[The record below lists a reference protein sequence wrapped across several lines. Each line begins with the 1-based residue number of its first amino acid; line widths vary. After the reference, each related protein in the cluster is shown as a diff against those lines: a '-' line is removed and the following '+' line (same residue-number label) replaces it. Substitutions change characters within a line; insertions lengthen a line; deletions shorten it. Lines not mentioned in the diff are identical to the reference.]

1 MKHVLTF
8 ALLAFSLNAS
18 ELAYSDDEAQKRA
31 HKLYT
36 VQLYSSKQL
45 EPAKRYLEKL
55 PSAVKEK
62 TELFRV
68 GEYIAARYEVKES
81 IAALQPLLEELKSE
95 GIKGAHL
102 VETTQWHR
110 ETNRI
115 ALKSNE
121 APQSAEDTQQPPQS
135 RQESRENPTEP
146 KRSKFLNAQI
156 IAKAQKA
163 YEEGRE
169 SEALIYYEMLYAS
182 GEKSSKLK
190 TNLCYL
196 YGKKGAWFEAK
207 KIIERERYA
216 AHAIYAYAYGA
227 AEVMDANLYND
238 IAEYLMFDKSGRL
251 LLLMGSYFEKTE
263 AYEKA
268 AEFYKMAKEKN
279 PSDPYNLYAYA
290 RSLDILQDPQS
301 LILYK
306 ELMRR
311 IAVSHALYGITQRR
325 VAELGG

>member
-1 MKHVLTF
+1 MKNVLTF

-18 ELAYSDDEAQKRA
+18 ELAHSDDEAQKRA

-36 VQLYSSKQL
+36 VQLYCSKQL
-45 EPAKRYLEKL
+45 GPAKRYLEKL

-68 GEYIAARYEVKES
+68 GEYIAARYEAKES
-81 IAALQPLLEELKSE
+81 IATLRPLLEELKSE
-95 GIKGAHL
+95 GIKGAYL

-115 ALKSNE
+115 ALKSDE
-121 APQSAEDTQQPPQS
+121 APRSEEDTRQPPQS
-135 RQESRENPTEP
+135 RQESRENPAEP
-146 KRSKFLNAQI
+146 KRSKFLNAQM

-207 KIIERERYA
+207 KIIESERYA

-251 LLLMGSYFEKTE
+251 FLLMGSYFEKAE

-268 AEFYKMAKEKN
+268 AEFYRLAKEKN

-290 RSLDILQDPQS
+290 RGLDILQNS
-301 LILYK
+301 ESIEHYR
-306 ELMRR
+306 ELLKR
-311 IAVSHALYGITQRR
+311 ISPSHALYKTTQKRLY
-325 VAELGG
+325 ELGG